1 MDLENQLGVAALS
14 VLGALLFRWIG
25 VPKRWTPVTPLV
37 LSILMVAFFGEL
49 ETLGDVLKSGMVSG
63 LFANGFLFLFLGTRN
78 G

>member
-1 MDLENQLGVAALS
+1 MGFENQLGVAVLS

-49 ETLGDVLKSGMVSG
+49 ETVGEIFKNGLISG
-63 LFANGFLFLFLGTRN
+63 LFANGFLFLFLCTRN

>member
-1 MDLENQLGVAALS
+1 MGLENQLGVAALS

-37 LSILMVAFFGEL
+37 LSVLMVAFFGEL
-49 ETLGDVLKSGMVSG
+49 ETVGEVFKNGLVSG

>member
-1 MDLENQLGVAALS
+1 MGFENQLGVAVLS

-49 ETLGDVLKSGMVSG
+49 ETVGEVFKNGLVSG
-63 LFANGFLFLFLGTRN
+63 LFANGFLFLLLGTRN

>member
-1 MDLENQLGVAALS
+1 MGFENQLGVAVLS

-49 ETLGDVLKSGMVSG
+49 ETVGEVFKNGLVSG